1 MVDVEAGSGLQTMR
15 VIVSQLHSQ
24 ERQQLSGMQALLHGQ
39 NKMLHDGVIV

>member
-15 VIVSQLHSQ
+15 AIVGQLHSQ
-24 ERQQLSGMQALLHGQ
+24 ECQQLGGMLALLHGQ